1 MKTIRLKT
9 NSGCP
14 LLAHN
19 FYSRFEIISISI
31 RIVTIPILWIG
42 LHPAFFHRFHGYLV
56 PDGIVTETFSPGIMM
71 HRAITHRLHRMH
83 NSYVC
88 HELWTGAS
96 TGASTPPTGRGVA
109 ILSLFFPLSLSFRS
123 FFFFFPR
130 SVAIFDPFLA
140 ATHVTTRLSWD
151 IFVRS
156 SRAFAE
162 EIAARGHREW
172 QSATRNLHL
181 SSPLIPFNPTYKH
194 SVARYLDSLTLPRWI
209 VANRFI
215 GIYIFFFLK
224 KRNLSFRSIFLFPS
238 IVIRERNVDWKLER
252 NHRGRSFFFTINFK
266 RLHRNVDWSFV
277 RFSFS
282 FNCN

>member
-1 MKTIRLKT
+1 MPRTLNR
-9 NSGCP
+9 
-14 LLAHN
+14 
-19 FYSRFEIISISI
+19 
-31 RIVTIPILWIG
+31 
-42 LHPAFFHRFHGYLV
+42 
-56 PDGIVTETFSPGIMM
+56 
-71 HRAITHRLHRMH
+71 RLHRRLH
-83 NSYVC
+83 PSNG
-88 HELWTGAS
+88 E
-96 TGASTPPTGRGVA
+96 GRCNLVSF
-109 ILSLFFPLSLSFRS
+109 LSSFPLLPF

-172 QSATRNLHL
+172 QSATRNLHI

-224 KRNLSFRSIFLFPS
+224 KRNLSFRSIFLFPP
-238 IVIRERNVDWKLER
+238 IVIRERNVD
-252 NHRGRSFFFTINFK
+252 
-266 RLHRNVDWSFV
+266 
-277 RFSFS
+277 
-282 FNCN
+282 

>member
-123 FFFFFPR
+123 FFFFFSAFRGNIRPLPR
-130 SVAIFDPFLA
+130 SHTRHNPSVVGYFRPILASFRRGNCCSGSQRVAISHEESPPFLA
-140 ATHVTTRLSWD
+140 VNSFQPYLQTFRGEISW
-151 IFVRS
+151 FPYS
-156 SRAFAE
+156 SAMD
-162 EIAARGHREW
+162 RG
-172 QSATRNLHL
+172 QSFYWN
-181 SSPLIPFNPTYKH
+181 
-194 SVARYLDSLTLPRWI
+194 
-209 VANRFI
+209 
-215 GIYIFFFLK
+215 IFFF
-224 KRNLSFRSIFLFPS
+224 S
-238 IVIRERNVDWKLER
+238 
-252 NHRGRSFFFTINFK
+252 
-266 RLHRNVDWSFV
+266 
-277 RFSFS
+277 
-282 FNCN
+282 

>member
-123 FFFFFPR
+123 FFFFFRVPWQYSTPSSQPHTSQLVCRGIFSSDPR
-130 SVAIFDPFLA
+130 ELSPRKLLLG
-140 ATHVTTRLSWD
+140 VTESGNQP
-151 IFVRS
+151 
-156 SRAFAE
+156 
-162 EIAARGHREW
+162 RGI
-172 QSATRNLHL
+172 ST
-181 SSPLIPFNPTYKH
+181 F
-194 SVARYLDSLTLPRWI
+194 PR
-209 VANRFI
+209 R
-215 GIYIFFFLK
+215 
-224 KRNLSFRSIFLFPS
+224 
-238 IVIRERNVDWKLER
+238 
-252 NHRGRSFFFTINFK
+252 
-266 RLHRNVDWSFV
+266 
-277 RFSFS
+277 
-282 FNCN
+282 